1 MEVIL
6 KQDVLNLGYT
16 NEKVNVKAGYAR
28 NYLIPQ
34 GIAILATESNKKVL
48 AETLKQKAHK
58 EAKIKNAA
66 EDVSKPLK
74 DLVVKIGAKAAE
86 SGKIFGSV
94 NALQIAQALKEQHN
108 IEIDRKKIHVDHE
121 HIKELGTYKA
131 KIHLHKEVQVEITF
145 EVFAE

>member
-16 NEKVNVKAGYAR
+16 NEKVNVKPGYAR
-28 NYLIPQ
+28 NFLIPQ
-34 GIAILATESNKKVL
+34 GLAILATEANKKIL

-58 EAKIKNAA
+58 EAKIKGVS
-66 EDVSKPLK
+66 EDVAKSLQG
-74 DLVVKIGAKAAE
+74 LTVKIGAKAAE

-94 NALQIAQALKEQHN
+94 NAIQIAQALKEQFN

-121 HIKELGTYKA
+121 HVKELGTYKA